1 MSTETRLVMTIA
13 PSDALYA
20 GARNGADQLVERIV
34 AADILAHADHAL
46 AGMVEASRM
55 NRAGFGAKFL
65 VHRQRPDSLAD
76 IIAAESEFH
85 RLAIRQGPERFLD
98 GFNAAQAASDR
109 SGHLAASGGKGRLQS
124 LGKLHLDVKALIGL
138 DDLQRHD
145 MSRCRA
151 DDGFRQGK
159 ADAEIL

>member
-1 MSTETRLVMTIA
+1 MPLNRGGRSQPHA
-13 PSDALYA
+13 P
-20 GARNGADQLVERIV
+20 RRFRREV
-34 AADILAHADHAL
+34 
-46 AGMVEASRM
+46 
-55 NRAGFGAKFL
+55 L
-65 VHRQRPDSLAD
+65 VHRQRPDSLVD

-145 MSRCRA
+145 VVRCA